1 MDFEN
6 FFRRLKEKD
15 RVALAKIITLVDNE
29 TSDGIEF
36 LKRFYRER
44 KESFRI
50 GITGPPGV
58 GKSTLVN
65 KLIER
70 FAKEYE
76 HVSILA
82 VDPSS
87 PFTGGAILGDR
98 LRMDNLYKF
107 DNVYMRSVASRG
119 SLGGLSSSTEN
130 ILQVLEIFG
139 TDIIF
144 VETVGVG
151 QSELDV
157 MEITDL
163 VMVILVPES
172 GDSIQA
178 MKAGIME
185 IGDIFVVNKSDRE
198 GAEKTS
204 EYIKSILQMKSE
216 NKKFVPPVINVSAK
230 NDSNLDKLVE
240 EIENIKKIFVEEG
253 ILERKKET
261 RKQKEIRDILRDM
274 FIKSIDRE
282 LKIIENTKD
291 KDISPYEI
299 SEKIFK
305 RIDLKSLEDI
315 WKEK

>member
-6 FFRRLKEKD
+6 FLKKLKEKD
-15 RVALAKIITLVDNE
+15 RVTLSKVITLVDNE
-29 TSDGIEF
+29 TKEGVEF
-36 LKRFYRER
+36 LKKFYKER
-44 KESFRI
+44 KDSFRI

-58 GKSTLVN
+58 GKSTLLN

-70 FAKEYE
+70 FAKKYDS
-76 HVSILA
+76 VSVVA

-98 LRMDNLYKF
+98 LRMENIYKF

-139 TDIIF
+139 TDVIF

-163 VMVILVPES
+163 VIVTLVPES

-185 IGDIFVVNKSDRE
+185 IGDIFVINKSDRE
-198 GAEKTS
+198 DAYRVS
-204 EYIKSILQMKSE
+204 EYVKSILQMKYQDKE
-216 NKKFVPPVINVSAK
+216 LTPPVINVSAK
-230 NDSNLDKLVE
+230 NDTNIDELVSR
-240 EIENIKKIFVEEG
+240 IENLKEIFIQKG
-253 ILERKKET
+253 IIERKREIRRKKEV
-261 RKQKEIRDILRDM
+261 REILRDM

-282 LKIIENTKD
+282 LKIIENTID
-291 KDISPYEI
+291 RDISPYEI

-305 RIDLKSLEDI
+305 KIDIKGLEDI
-315 WKEK
+315 WKER

>member
-1 MDFEN
+1 MHIEN
-6 FFRRLKEKD
+6 LFQKLKEKD
-15 RVALAKIITLVDNE
+15 RVTLAKIITLVDNE
-29 TSDGIEF
+29 TPEGIEF
-36 LKRFYRER
+36 LKRYYKER
-44 KESFRI
+44 KESFRV

-65 KLIER
+65 KLVER
-70 FAKEYE
+70 FAKRYN
-76 HVSILA
+76 HLSILA

-139 TDIIF
+139 TDLIL

-163 VMVILVPES
+163 VIVVLVPES

-185 IGDIFVVNKSDRE
+185 IGDIFIVNKSDRD

-204 EYIKSILQMKSE
+204 EYIKSILQMKTKDKE
-216 NKKFVPPVINVSAK
+216 ILPPVINVSAK
-230 NDSNLDKLVE
+230 DDQNIDKLVE
-240 EIENIKKIFVEEG
+240 EIENLKKTFIENG
-253 ILERKKET
+253 IIERKRKIRKNKEV
-261 RKQKEIRDILRDM
+261 RDILRDM

-305 RIDLKSLEDI
+305 KIDLKSLEDI